1 MMVQTCIVICDHRND
16 AYLQDLVDG
25 IERFCPRSDV
35 AWYNSGRE
43 QPSPGSA
50 GTSLTTLPQSRPLNY
65 AKITPFFLD
74 MFEWAA
80 GQDYDYIVNAETDM
94 AFVQPGYERFIAGMM
109 KDADYLAPGYARDV
123 PRTSRWRP
131 YRSLRRELPELL
143 AILGT
148 TSTHRCFS
156 PGQVFSA
163 RYFGKLVTSSW
174 YPELRDFVSRNQEPG
189 QSFTLQEVLLPTA
202 ADVLGLR
209 AVSYPAQLTSVNR
222 YRPYHAAASV
232 LRARETCDAYFVH
245 PVRRDDADGARQI
258 VRRLAR
264 QAIATMERQ

>member
-1 MMVQTCIVICDHRND
+1 MARICIVICDHRND

-25 IERFCPRSDV
+25 IERFCPHSDI
-35 AWYNSGRE
+35 AWYNSGGE
-43 QPSPGSA
+43 PPPGSA
-50 GTSLTTLPQSRPLNY
+50 GTSLTTLPHCRSLEY
-65 AKITPFFLD
+65 AKVTPFFLD

-80 GQDYDYIVNAETDM
+80 GQDYDFIVNAETDM
-94 AFVQPGYERFIAGMM
+94 AFIQPGFERFISDAMR
-109 KDADYLAPGYARDV
+109 DADYLAPDYARNV
-123 PRTSRWRP
+123 ARTSRWRP
-131 YRSLRRELPELL
+131 YRSLRSELPELL

-148 TSTHRCFS
+148 TATHRCFS

-163 RYFGKLVTSSW
+163 RYFGKFVTSSW
-174 YPELRDFVSRNQEPG
+174 YTNLRAFASRNQEPG
-189 QSFTLQEVLLPTA
+189 RSFTLQEVLLPTA

-209 AVSYPAQLTSVNR
+209 ATSYPPQLSSVNR

-245 PVRRDDADGARQI
+245 PVRRDDGDGARQV

-264 QAIATMERQ
+264 QGIATMERQ

>member
-1 MMVQTCIVICDHRND
+1 
-16 AYLQDLVDG
+16 
-25 IERFCPRSDV
+25 
-35 AWYNSGRE
+35 
-43 QPSPGSA
+43 
-50 GTSLTTLPQSRPLNY
+50 
-65 AKITPFFLD
+65 

-94 AFVQPGYERFIAGMM
+94 AFVQPGYERFIGDTM

-131 YRSLRRELPELL
+131 YRSLRHELSELL

-163 RYFGKLVTSSW
+163 HYFGELVTSAW

-189 QSFTLQEVLLPTA
+189 RSFTLQEVLLPTA

-209 AVSYPAQLTSVNR
+209 AMSYPVHLMSVNR

-232 LRARETCDAYFVH
+232 LRARDTVDAHFVH
-245 PVRRDDADGARQI
+245 PVRRDDADGARRI

-264 QAIATMERQ
+264 QASAISERP